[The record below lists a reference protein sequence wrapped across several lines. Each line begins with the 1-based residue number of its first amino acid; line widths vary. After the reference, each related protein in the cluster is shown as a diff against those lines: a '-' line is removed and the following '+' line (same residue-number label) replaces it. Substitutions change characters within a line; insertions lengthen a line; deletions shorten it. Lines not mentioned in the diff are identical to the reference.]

1 MILFIFRLFALIGLN
16 YLIFLGSNSIDTYQF
31 IEDIKILF
39 KIDTSVQVTYWIV
52 SIFVSILTL
61 LLIRV
66 FKPFIEVYLLFYSRY
81 FFYILISLISLSS
94 VYIICR
100 VYGYS
105 RLYLII
111 YVFISSTFLLF
122 SGKIIKN

>member
-1 MILFIFRLFALIGLN
+1 MILFIFRLIALVAFN
-16 YLIFLGSNSIDTYQF
+16 YFIFLGSSYIDTYQF
-31 IEDIKILF
+31 IEDIKLLLNIE
-39 KIDTSVQVTYWIV
+39 ISVQMTYWTV
-52 SIFVSILTL
+52 SLFVSLMTL

>member
-1 MILFIFRLFALIGLN
+1 MILFTIRLIALIAFN
-16 YLIFLGSNSIDTYQF
+16 YLIFFGSNSIDTYQF
-31 IEDIKILF
+31 IEDIKLLF
-39 KIDTSVQVTYWIV
+39 NLETSVQVTYWIV

-66 FKPFIEVYLLFYSRY
+66 FRPFIEVYLLFYSRY

>member
-1 MILFIFRLFALIGLN
+1 MILFIFRLFALIAFN
-16 YLIFLGSNSIDTYQF
+16 YLIFLGSNYIDTYQF
-31 IEDIKILF
+31 IEDIKLLF
-39 KIDTSVQVTYWIV
+39 NIETSVQVTYWIV
-52 SIFVSILTL
+52 SIFVSALTL

-122 SGKIIKN
+122 SGKIIRN